1 MTTVVVVRKDRGIAI
16 AADTMTKWGSGKETA
31 DYVVNHGKLLQ
42 VGDTWLGLTGNA
54 TFKTIL
60 RDYFSRP
67 KVRARFDTPLE
78 IFRTW
83 QSLHVALKADY
94 NLIATGHD
102 DEVFFGS
109 GPAALALEEGG
120 HGAAEGGASA
130 GRIVVDEG
138 AVEAVGFDF
147 EEVAPLIPP
156 EGLHF
161 GDGGRVAAAEHE
173 HVGLGGHGL
182 TEVFHQLLDATGA
195 SQFFTQGGKR
205 DHASP
210 SWTSPTQARKS
221 KSSATS
227 SICQRPSALRRKEPT
242 HF

>member
-102 DEVFFGS
+102 DVANRHGIFGVVSHRTVQEFSRYYAFGS
-109 GPAALALEEGG
+109 GSNYAMGALHALYDERGLNAETLARRAVET
-120 HGAAEGGASA
+120 AAE
-130 GRIVVDEG
+130 
-138 AVEAVGFDF
+138 FD
-147 EEVAPLIPP
+147 
-156 EGLHF
+156 
-161 GDGGRVAAAEHE
+161 
-173 HVGLGGHGL
+173 
-182 TEVFHQLLDATGA
+182 DATGQPVE
-195 SQFFTQGGKR
+195 SKNILLTTTRKR
-205 DHASP
+205 
-210 SWTSPTQARKS
+210 AR
-221 KSSATS
+221 
-227 SICQRPSALRRKEPT
+227 
-242 HF
+242 

>member
-83 QSLHVALKADY
+83 QALHVALKADY
-94 NLIATGHD
+94 QLIATSHD
-102 DEVFFGS
+102 DEPLESTRFDALVANRHGTFGVVAH
-109 GPAALALEEGG
+109 GDRTITAEALARRAVET
-120 HGAAEGGASA
+120 AAE
-130 GRIVVDEG
+130 
-138 AVEAVGFDF
+138 FD
-147 EEVAPLIPP
+147 
-156 EGLHF
+156 
-161 GDGGRVAAAEHE
+161 
-173 HVGLGGHGL
+173 
-182 TEVFHQLLDATGA
+182 DATGLPVD
-195 SQFFTQGGKR
+195 SQKISQSAPRKR
-205 DHASP
+205 
-210 SWTSPTQARKS
+210 AR
-221 KSSATS
+221 
-227 SICQRPSALRRKEPT
+227 
-242 HF
+242 